1 MVLVFILFIDYP
13 AALHPGCGP
22 MRKFEKLD
30 LDPGLG
36 RSAHRVGAY
45 LRLHGFFQGIIY
57 GKPGEVCDV
66 FLFAIVVN
74 IGLSER
80 RIAMEPE
87 QLESPTVPPD
97 QGLYLIQHP
106 IC

>member
-1 MVLVFILFIDYP
+1 
-13 AALHPGCGP
+13 
-22 MRKFEKLD
+22 
-30 LDPGLG
+30 
-36 RSAHRVGAY
+36 
-45 LRLHGFFQGIIY
+45 
-57 GKPGEVCDV
+57 V